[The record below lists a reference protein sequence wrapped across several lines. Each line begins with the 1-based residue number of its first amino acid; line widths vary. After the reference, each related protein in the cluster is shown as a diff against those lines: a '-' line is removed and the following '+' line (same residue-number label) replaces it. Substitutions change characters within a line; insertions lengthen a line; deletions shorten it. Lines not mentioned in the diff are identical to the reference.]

1 MTTLPPPRSLQAVI
15 NVDPEIMGG
24 EPVFMGTRV
33 PIEIFWAYL
42 EDNAPLDEFLLDYP
56 TVTREQ
62 CLALLESAREKVL
75 ADARAA

>member
-1 MTTLPPPRSLQAVI
+1 MRSVV
-15 NVDPEIMGG
+15 NVNPNIMGG

-33 PIEIFWAYL
+33 PIQIFWDYL
-42 EDNAPLDEFLLDYP
+42 ENNAPLDEFLLDYP

-62 CLALLESAREKVL
+62 CLALLETAREKVA

>member
-1 MTTLPPPRSLQAVI
+1 MATTTKSVI

-33 PIEIFWAYL
+33 PIDILWGYL

-56 TVTREQ
+56 SVTREQ
-62 CLALLESAREKVL
+62 CLAVLDSALKKVL
-75 ADARAA
+75 ADAHPA

>member
-1 MTTLPPPRSLQAVI
+1 MATMRTVVNI
-15 NVDPEIMGG
+15 NPNIMGG

-33 PIEIFWAYL
+33 PIQIFWDYL
-42 EDNAPLDEFLLDYP
+42 EGNAPLDEFLLDYP

-62 CLALLESAREKVL
+62 CLALLEAAREKVA